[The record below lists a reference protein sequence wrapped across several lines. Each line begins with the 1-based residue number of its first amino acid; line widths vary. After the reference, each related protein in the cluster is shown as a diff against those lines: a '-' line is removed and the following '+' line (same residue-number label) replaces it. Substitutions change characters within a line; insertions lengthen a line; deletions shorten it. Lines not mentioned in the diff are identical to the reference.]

1 MASRGEV
8 PADIVPFLCGATLIA
23 CLKKGGICPIAIC
36 ESVRRLV
43 SKCLVTATLP
53 EAADCLSPHQLC
65 VGVPGGAETI
75 IHAVNLHLTSP
86 TMPVEDKPTLLLDFF
101 SNAFRSIDCTSMFSE
116 ICQSIPSFS
125 AWFECCYGS
134 TPVLQYLD

>member
-65 VGVPGGAETI
+65 VGVPGGAEGYHPCCEPPPHITY
-75 IHAVNLHLTSP
+75 
-86 TMPVEDKPTLLLDFF
+86 
-101 SNAFRSIDCTSMFSE
+101 NACRG
-116 ICQSIPSFS
+116 QAYPSFGL
-125 AWFECCYGS
+125 FF
-134 TPVLQYLD
+134 